1 MTQDSIPPEAERNEQ
16 LEQLEKEDEVYAR
29 YLEELDHQIQL
40 EYKRGD
46 VRSNR
51 GYDQTFRNSSRQM
64 AGGSRGGSQSLK
76 YKSHSHDDFA
86 RVAAIDAKQRLKA
99 RSQSR
104 TQNTRGKRILRP
116 YVFLSK
122 QTQQDF

>member
-51 GYDQTFRNSSRQM
+51 GYDQTFRKSGREM
-64 AGGSRGGSQSLK
+64 ACGSRGGSESLK

-86 RVAAIDAKQRLKA
+86 RVAAIDAQQRLKEKA
-99 RSQSR
+99 RS
-104 TQNTRGKRILRP
+104 
-116 YVFLSK
+116 
-122 QTQQDF
+122 